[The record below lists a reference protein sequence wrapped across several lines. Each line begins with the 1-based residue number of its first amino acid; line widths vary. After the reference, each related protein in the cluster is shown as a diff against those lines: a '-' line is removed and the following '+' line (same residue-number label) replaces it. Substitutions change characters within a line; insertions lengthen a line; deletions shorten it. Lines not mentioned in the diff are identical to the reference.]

1 MNEVLEVPAELHRER
16 DAVIQYAIHGKAA
29 SAELAA
35 IKLWFAN
42 DQYVYDDLHSDA
54 SAMHFE
60 SAITTKYGRIWRAC
74 DDELRDE
81 LGLDEQSEIT
91 DEMRCS
97 FVRDLLAE
105 DWNLND
111 DAVIVGIAQRWLEDD
126 NGDSCLIGYTE
137 ELEGQGGIVCYWQG
151 AFADEEAWHAYLK
164 DNGYTLASGP
174 EDLSDEILLS
184 LYQKDD

>member
-1 MNEVLEVPAELHRER
+1 MYEVLKVPAELHPQR
-16 DAVIQYAIHGKAA
+16 DAVIQYAIHGTAA
-29 SAELAA
+29 PSELEA
-35 IKLWFAN
+35 IEFWFSN
-42 DQYVYDDLHSDA
+42 DQDVWDDLHSEE

-60 SAITTKYGRIWRAC
+60 PAITTKYGRLWRAC

-81 LGLDEQSEIT
+81 LGLDEHSEIT

-111 DAVIVGIAQRWLEDD
+111 DAVIVGISQRWLEDD
-126 NGDSCLIGYTE
+126 SGNMCLIGYTE
-137 ELEGQGGIVCYWQG
+137 ELEGQGGIACYWQG
-151 AFADEEAWHAYLK
+151 VFPDEDAWHAYLK
-164 DNGYTLASGP
+164 DNGYTLAANPS
-174 EDLSDEILLS
+174 DLSDAVLLS

>member
-137 ELEGQGGIVCYWQG
+137 EP
-151 AFADEEAWHAYLK
+151 DEEAWHAYLT

-184 LYQKDD
+184 LYQKDE